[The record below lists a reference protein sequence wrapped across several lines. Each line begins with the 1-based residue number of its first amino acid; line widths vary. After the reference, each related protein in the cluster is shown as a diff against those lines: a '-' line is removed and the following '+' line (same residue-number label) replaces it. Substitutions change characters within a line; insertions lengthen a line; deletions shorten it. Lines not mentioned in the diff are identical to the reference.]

1 MKKKWYYAPLAAS
14 FVWTLAA
21 CTTGT
26 STDENPP
33 ETTEGETGTEE
44 KAEEKILILNNGNEP
59 VSLNPQ
65 IAFEAVSNAPL
76 NNIMEG
82 LTRLGSDHTPEE
94 ATAESW
100 EISDDGLTYTFH
112 IRDDA
117 NWSNGEP
124 VTAEDFEYAW
134 KELVNPETASS
145 AAFLAE
151 LIEGAAEYN
160 AGEGSP
166 EDMAVTAIDDKTL
179 EVVLTSPQQ
188 YFLSIIAN
196 PSFFPVHKATAEDNP
211 DWHTEADTY
220 VSNGPFVLAGWDHN
234 SELRMERNDQYWD
247 AENVALDGVK
257 WLMLEDAMTAYQMYE
272 QGNLHAAA
280 PPADMAEQLIAEGEV
295 DLLEQAG
302 TYFYRFL
309 VTEEPFQNQKIRH
322 AFAKAVDR
330 QAIVDSV
337 IRQNQEPAGAFVS
350 YGFTEPGGGD
360 FRESG
365 GDLLEYDPD
374 EAKALLE
381 EGMAEEGYSELPPV
395 TLSYSSGVDEHQ
407 RIAETLQQM
416 YQENLGVS
424 VELAVVESSVFL
436 DQQRNLELQMSRS
449 SFIADYAD
457 PVNFL
462 ESFVAGSS
470 MNRTGWEN
478 EEYDRLI
485 AESKEEGEEERR
497 FALLHEAEA
506 LLMEEMPI
514 FPLYF
519 YNQPILENDSVT
531 GVVRHPVGYIEL
543 KWADIN

>member
-1 MKKKWYYAPLAAS
+1 
-14 FVWTLAA
+14 
-21 CTTGT
+21 
-26 STDENPP
+26 
-33 ETTEGETGTEE
+33 
-44 KAEEKILILNNGNEP
+44 
-59 VSLNPQ
+59 
-65 IAFEAVSNAPL
+65 
-76 NNIMEG
+76 MEG

-160 AGEGSP
+160 AGEGSA

-196 PSFFPVHKATAEDNP
+196 PSFFPVHKATAEENP

-220 VSNGPFVLAGWDHN
+220 VSNGPFVLVGWDHN

-309 VTEEPFQNQKIRH
+309 VTEEPFQNQKIRQ